1 MGRSD
6 WKNEKDLPEKGEG
19 LALNTEGLSQNRECP
34 VQKHDRSDLEKERLV
49 DTSQPSYIRF
59 SPEVKKCNVF
69 CSVHGLK

>member
-19 LALNTEGLSQNRECP
+19 LSQNREGP